1 MRLFLSITVFLGHY
15 AILAQ
20 HKDLHLILE
29 YFNPE
34 LIVDAFFVISG
45 FLIFLSYDNK
55 PINKLFFKKRVKR
68 IMPIYMV
75 SIIFFAFILVF
86 FSEKPIK
93 DYFNIQWFTYLY
105 FNIIFLNF
113 IQPEIVGVFQN
124 NALHAVNGALWTLK
138 LELMF
143 YLIVPIIFYIMS
155 KTNKLIT
162 LTVLYLISIIY
173 VEFLNL
179 LYSQNPNPV
188 YLTLMHQLLGKL
200 SFFMVGAILYFYHGY
215 FKIHAHKFFII
226 AIIIFYLNQ
235 YIDLHIFYPISLA
248 IIVIYFATIV
258 KYLGAWGKYGDF
270 SYTIYVIHFP
280 IIQIFVSLGL
290 TKEHPFII
298 LALLFTLILTI
309 SFFAWHYI
317 EKPALQSNW

>member
-45 FLIFLSYDNK
+45 FLIFLSYDNR

-138 LELMF
+138 L
-143 YLIVPIIFYIMS
+143 
-155 KTNKLIT
+155 
-162 LTVLYLISIIY
+162 
-173 VEFLNL
+173 
-179 LYSQNPNPV
+179 
-188 YLTLMHQLLGKL
+188 
-200 SFFMVGAILYFYHGY
+200 
-215 FKIHAHKFFII
+215 
-226 AIIIFYLNQ
+226 
-235 YIDLHIFYPISLA
+235 
-248 IIVIYFATIV
+248 
-258 KYLGAWGKYGDF
+258 
-270 SYTIYVIHFP
+270 
-280 IIQIFVSLGL
+280 
-290 TKEHPFII
+290 
-298 LALLFTLILTI
+298 
-309 SFFAWHYI
+309 
-317 EKPALQSNW
+317 